1 MSEAKDAVEAEAYAV
16 LAGGISG
23 AAVYQD
29 APINAEFPIVVLSD
43 CRSES
48 IGGKGDPD
56 EKVTLDIVTLVSA
69 EEKSPLTA
77 LQGQIKAL
85 LREHKASVDGF
96 ALHFTFESDDAQLH
110 ENGVHYVGTT
120 TFSVFALAA

>member
-1 MSEAKDAVEAEAYAV
+1 MADPKDLAEAEAYAV
-16 LAGGISG
+16 LAAGISG
-23 AAVYQD
+23 ADIYQD
-29 APINAEFPIVVLSD
+29 VPENHPLPLVVLGDST
-43 CRSES
+43 STT

-56 EKVTLDIVTLVSA
+56 EKVTVNIVTIVSA
-69 EEKSPLTA
+69 EEKAPLTA

-85 LREHKASVDGF
+85 LREHKATASGF
-96 ALHFTFESDDAQLH
+96 TLHFSFESDDARLH